1 MTRQTPLKGVA
12 LCCFTAVV
20 MPARRQ
26 PPARVGRRLGI
37 QREGGVGGCLELPPQ
52 KRRQFVLVA
61 EGKRAGQLVAMP
73 S

>member
-12 LCCFTAVV
+12 LCCFSAVV

-26 PPARVGRRLGI
+26 PPARVGRGSSGTR
-37 QREGGVGGCLELPPQ
+37 GGGGCLELPPQ
-52 KRRQFVLVA
+52 KHRQFVLVA
-61 EGKRAGQLVAMP
+61 EGKRAGQLAAVP